1 MKTATTPKRKLATT
15 IESFLPV
22 FPGYYG
28 TWFGPDRKEDYII
41 ESLKEDY
48 PEANFGWD
56 DCEFDYDEYYERT
69 NKLCV
74 DKIEAK
80 LKELGFDITITYQ
93 NMYSPKEYNFSTD
106 SINVE
111 YKCTIATRKQI
122 IKYLKANKDKFAE
135 YCEENFKSRD
145 GFISFYEY
153 DVNTWLTE
161 YQYEN
166 LSLTFGSI
174 LGFILQNEEY
184 DHYQLYND
192 LDGQNHLDGGL
203 KPDILETFETI
214 KDYINL
220 NYAKLSTDKLIENLI
235 AQFED
240 NDISDNITP
249 QFITRMVKNVVN
261 EIENQTISLF

>member
-22 FPGYYG
+22 FPGFYE
-28 TWFGPDRKEDYII
+28 TWFAPSEDNIL
-41 ESLKEDY
+41 ENLKEDY
-48 PEANFGWD
+48 PEANFDWD
-56 DCEFDYDEYYERT
+56 DCEFDYDEYRENT
-69 NKLCV
+69 AKLCV
-74 DKIEAK
+74 NAIENQ
-80 LKELGFDITITYQ
+80 LKELGFKISI
-93 NMYSPKEYNFSTD
+93 EYDGIYAPRFYNYTTD
-106 SINVE
+106 SINVT
-111 YKCTIATRKQI
+111 YTCSIATRKQI
-122 IKYLKANKDKFAE
+122 IKYLKANKEKFAK

-145 GFISFYEY
+145 GFNSFYSY
-153 DVNTWLTE
+153 DVNDWLTT
-161 YQYEN
+161 YQYE
-166 LSLTFGSI
+166 SLATTFGYI
-174 LGFILQNEEY
+174 LGFIFENEEY

-192 LDGQNHLDGGL
+192 LNGQNNLDGGL

-249 QFITRMVKNVVN
+249 QFITRMVKNAVN